1 MKLLGYL
8 NLTGVLTCE
17 TGLLIGGNDSFGIG
31 GIDKAMIRQSFQG
44 NRPYLPGSSLKG
56 KMRNLLEQA
65 LKKRI
70 KDGEVHSCNQPACE
84 VCRIFGAGK
93 TEDVQSL
100 TRLIVRD
107 AKLIAAKDDAPAQ
120 AQSALADY
128 LERVAEYQRQHGSYV
143 EIKTENYINRKTG
156 AAVAP
161 RRFERVPAGM
171 KFAVD
176 LVYRVFE
183 TDGGQTENLDLK
195 LFSNVVHAF
204 DLLRWEYVGAS
215 GSRGYGRVNFSDL
228 RLSFTDALSRTE
240 KWGGD
245 FATEELIDWLPPDE
259 LVSVVN
265 AQTTP
270 PTSPV
275 SGETDESE
283 TQVGEAAAEPEPV
296 IQGEESNEG

>member
-8 NLTGVLTCE
+8 NLTGVLTCD

-44 NRPYLPGSSLKG
+44 NRPYIPGSSLKG

-70 KDGEVHSCNQPACE
+70 KDGEVHSCNKPDCE

-107 AKLIAAKDDAPAQ
+107 AKLIAAEDDAPAQ

-183 TDGGQTENLDLK
+183 IDGEQADNVDLK
-195 LFSNVVHAF
+195 LFHHVAHAL

-245 FATEELIDWLPPDE
+245 IATNDLLEWSPPDE
-259 LVSVVN
+259 LVSVVKTL
-265 AQTTP
+265 TTP
-270 PTSPV
+270 PTSPA

-283 TQVGEAAAEPEPV
+283 NQVSEAAAEPESA
-296 IQGEESNEG
+296 IQGEQSNES